1 MKAATISINANA
13 FSAIYDFA
21 SGTYVFSQ
29 IEYAH
34 PHPTTNMQYSLNDC
48 EFIQSVKNIIIIH
61 AIKNSIKTKY
71 FKNN

>member
-34 PHPTTNMQYSLNDC
+34 PHPTTNMQNSLNDC
-48 EFIQSVKNIIIIH
+48 EFI
-61 AIKNSIKTKY
+61 
-71 FKNN
+71 

>member
-1 MKAATISINANA
+1 MKTATISINAIA

-34 PHPTTNMQYSLNDC
+34 PQPTVNMQNSLNDC
-48 EFIQSVKNIIIIH
+48 ELI
-61 AIKNSIKTKY
+61 
-71 FKNN
+71 